1 MVKLMN
7 ILNEVL
13 NTFIVECDVL
23 TDRQFNITDVL
34 DEVRALR
41 KVTIVNNIT
50 PEEYPQKDKIEFTRL
65 KIKFVTRENPKL
77 DIAKFKE
84 DMLTSDL
91 SIVTNKQ
98 YDKHG
103 DRDYTKVGAPRPDVM
118 VGGKKQSGYKLK
130 GNLPGAKK
138 NVTVEK

>member
-1 MVKLMN
+1 MIELKN

-13 NTFIVECDVL
+13 NTFVVECDIL

-65 KIKFVTRENPKL
+65 KIKFVTREDPKL
-77 DIAKFKE
+77 DLSKFKE

-91 SIVTNKQ
+91 SKTDLRIPGVKSVKFKEET
-98 YDKHG
+98 
-103 DRDYTKVGAPRPDVM
+103 
-118 VGGKKQSGYKLK
+118 LK
-130 GNLPGAKK
+130 RL
-138 NVTVEK
+138 

>member
-1 MVKLMN
+1 MVKLTN

-13 NTFIVECDVL
+13 NTFVVECEIL

-50 PEEYPQKDKIEFTRL
+50 PEEYPQRDKVEYTKL
-65 KIKFVTRENPKL
+65 KIKFVTREDPKQDL
-77 DIAKFKE
+77 AKFKE

-91 SIVTNKQ
+91 SKTDLRIPGIKSVKFKEET
-98 YDKHG
+98 
-103 DRDYTKVGAPRPDVM
+103 
-118 VGGKKQSGYKLK
+118 LK
-130 GNLPGAKK
+130 RL
-138 NVTVEK
+138 

>member
-13 NTFIVECDVL
+13 NTFVVECDVL

-65 KIKFVTRENPKL
+65 KIKFVTRENPKQ
-77 DIAKFKE
+77 DIAKFRE

-91 SIVTNKQ
+91 SKTDLRIPGVKSVKFKPET
-98 YDKHG
+98 
-103 DRDYTKVGAPRPDVM
+103 
-118 VGGKKQSGYKLK
+118 LK
-130 GNLPGAKK
+130 RL
-138 NVTVEK
+138 

>member
-1 MVKLMN
+1 MVKLTN

-13 NTFIVECDVL
+13 NTFVVECDIL

-65 KIKFVTRENPKL
+65 KIKFVTREDPKL
-77 DIAKFKE
+77 DLSKFKE

-91 SIVTNKQ
+91 SKTDLRIPGIKSVTFKEE
-98 YDKHG
+98 
-103 DRDYTKVGAPRPDVM
+103 T
-118 VGGKKQSGYKLK
+118 LK
-130 GNLPGAKK
+130 RL
-138 NVTVEK
+138 